1 MKHRNAKP
9 ILAYKIG
16 FSDQNTNSI
25 QYTSLSVRLKFSY
38 SLGKLMLKGQLI
50 YEYIISWVMLIV
62 EHYLF
67 YHSPG
72 SSDDI
77 FFKSSGKIGMSRGS
91 PYGVDPSI
99 TSCCNPV

>member
-1 MKHRNAKP
+1 
-9 ILAYKIG
+9 
-16 FSDQNTNSI
+16 
-25 QYTSLSVRLKFSY
+25 
-38 SLGKLMLKGQLI
+38 
-50 YEYIISWVMLIV
+50 MLIV